1 MVPLLAVIRDA
12 DGEGN
17 YLVIIAYET
26 VMESV
31 RIKAL
36 YSQLFY
42 NVIPCDKIIL

>member
-17 YLVIIAYET
+17 YLVIIAYEK
-26 VMESV
+26 VHQSV

-36 YSQLFY
+36 YSQLFSKQLRY
-42 NVIPCDKIIL
+42 DKI

>member
-26 VMESV
+26 VNQSV

-36 YSQLFY
+36 DSQLFSKSVRY
-42 NVIPCDKIIL
+42 DKMII